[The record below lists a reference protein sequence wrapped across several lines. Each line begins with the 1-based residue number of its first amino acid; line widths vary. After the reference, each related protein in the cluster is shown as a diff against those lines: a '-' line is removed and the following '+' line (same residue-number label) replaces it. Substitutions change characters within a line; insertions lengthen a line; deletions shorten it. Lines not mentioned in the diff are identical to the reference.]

1 MSIPKIIHYCW
12 FGGKPLDELALKC
25 IASWKKYFPNYEI
38 IEWNEN
44 NFDINQLDFMQ
55 KAYEDKKWAFVSDVV
70 RLLVIYKYGGIY
82 FDTDVEVV
90 SSYED
95 VLNSS
100 SKGFLG
106 FEKTKSVATGLGF
119 GAEKEHPFIK
129 ELIEVYKDID
139 YRQYADNLS
148 AIACPILTT
157 NLMKNYGY
165 VVEDKMQKCCDFVVY
180 PSEYFSPI
188 EYKSGR
194 MLKTKNTHSI
204 HWYSESWKTKEEKQ
218 KLQDYRRYTKFF
230 GERFGELV
238 YQVVTCLKSEGIK
251 KTVNKILGYLK
262 KK

>member
-38 IEWNEN
+38 IEWNEK
-44 NFDINQLDFMQ
+44 NFDINQLEFMK

-70 RLLVIYKYGGIY
+70 RLMVIYEYGGIY
-82 FDTDVEVV
+82 FDTDVEVI

-95 VLNSS
+95 ILKSS
-100 SKGFLG
+100 VKGFLG
-106 FEKTKSVATGLGF
+106 FENTKAVNTGLGF

-129 ELIEVYKDID
+129 ELIAVYKDID

-165 VVEDKMQKCCDFVVY
+165 VVEDKMQECCDFLIY

-188 EYKSGR
+188 EYTSGK
-194 MLKTKNTHSI
+194 MYKTQKTHSI
-204 HWYSESWKTKEEKQ
+204 HWYNASWHTKEEKL
-218 KLQDYRRYTKFF
+218 KLKEYHRYTRIF
-230 GERFGELV
+230 GEHFGELL
-238 YQVVTCLKSEGIK
+238 YQFKRRIK
-251 KTVNKILGYLK
+251 EDGFIKAIKRTIRHFK
-262 KK
+262 KR